1 MYLMQLLIQNH
12 RRFDQPRVRSRKLD
26 LVMENA
32 AHTLALMPCNA
43 APHIISLRFA
53 ITEGSDRTHFM
64 LMLMQMPL

>member
-32 AHTLALMPCNA
+32 AYTLALMPCNA

-53 ITEGSDRTHFM
+53 ITERYRIHFM